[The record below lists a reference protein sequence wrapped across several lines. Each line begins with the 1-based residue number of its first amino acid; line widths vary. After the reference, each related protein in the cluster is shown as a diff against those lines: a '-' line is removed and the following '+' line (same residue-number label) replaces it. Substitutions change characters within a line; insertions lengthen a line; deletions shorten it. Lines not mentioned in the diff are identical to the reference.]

1 MQIGVFRGQK
11 TLLNGVKDTKN
22 FLFLVFEMP
31 RNYVRKA
38 KPVYSKEDLLK
49 GVSLVKEDGYRVV
62 DVAKHL
68 GIPKQTLY
76 DHLKSKTEK
85 QSRRLAMNET
95 AERSVA
101 KLFLKVCEIEVVPTW
116 KSARE
121 KLLYLASLIQGKEK
135 LQKNWREKGE
145 VTKDWL
151 AGFRKRN
158 KIFSLPPKINW
169 LPEKIIVLVG
179 SCYCAKTP
187 LDVDFLLCGNCSI
200 WTCEI
205 CFGKDSVCA
214 QCSVKLSA
222 C

>member
-1 MQIGVFRGQK
+1 
-11 TLLNGVKDTKN
+11 
-22 FLFLVFEMP
+22 MP

-62 DVAKHL
+62 DVAKRL

-85 QSRRLAMNET
+85 QSRRFAMSET
-95 AERSVA
+95 TERSVA
-101 KLFLKVCEIEVVPTW
+101 KLFLKICEVEVVPTW

-169 LPEKIIVLVG
+169 LPEKIIVPVG

-187 LDVDFLLCGNCSI
+187 LDVDFLLCGICSI

-205 CFGKDSVCA
+205 CFGEDSVCA
-214 QCSVKLSA
+214 QCSAKICAS
-222 C
+222 